1 MDNIVLKVFIDKDN
15 KYGNPVKI
23 IIDEQ
28 NEISNEER
36 QEICHTSGFS
46 EVVFIN
52 NIKQNQISIFSPTR
66 EIPFAGHAVLETVY
80 FLNKIT
86 NSKIDYIECM
96 NHKIN
101 VSYDNDKIWVKA
113 KLETMPNWN
122 FEEYKSIKLIEELN
136 VDNTKGF
143 KHCLAWTCIDREK
156 GLIRARTFAPDW
168 LIPEDEANGSGSM
181 LLASKLDKTLEIHH
195 GKGSIIYARPVN
207 FDSAEVSGVVIIDS
221 TVESNN

>member
-1 MDNIVLKVFIDKDN
+1 LDNIVLKVFVDKDN

-28 NEISNEER
+28 NKIGDDER
-36 QEICHTSGFS
+36 LKICRASGFS

-66 EIPFAGHAVLETVY
+66 EIPFAGHAVLGTVY
-80 FLNKIT
+80 FLNNIT
-86 NSKIDYIECM
+86 NSNIGYIECM
-96 NHKIN
+96 NHKIDI
-101 VSYDNDKIWVKA
+101 SYDNDKIWVKA

-122 FEEYKSIKLIEELN
+122 FKEYDSIELIEELN

-143 KHCLAWTCIDREK
+143 KHCFAWTWIDKEK
-156 GLIRARTFAPDW
+156 SIVRARTFAPDW

-181 LLASKLDKTLEIHH
+181 LLASKLNKELEIHH

-207 FDSAEVSGVVIIDS
+207 LDSAEVSGVVIID
-221 TVESNN
+221 